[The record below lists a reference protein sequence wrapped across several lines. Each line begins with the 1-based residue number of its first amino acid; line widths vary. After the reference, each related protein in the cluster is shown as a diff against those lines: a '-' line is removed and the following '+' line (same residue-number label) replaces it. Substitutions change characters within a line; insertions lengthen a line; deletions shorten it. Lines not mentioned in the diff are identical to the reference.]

1 MVALAPLVAAS
12 VASSVAHAEPAART
26 SSLSWVRLPGAE
38 GCIGSRALA
47 VAVER
52 RLHREVFVP
61 PARAAVAFEGR
72 VERTAAPEGFR
83 AVITVSNEAGVV
95 LGTREMRS
103 GAPSCR
109 AMDDDLALV
118 VAVMI
123 DPDAALGPPQPLAP
137 APAPVAPP
145 PAWEGALPKA
155 GPAPPSWRVSLQAGG
170 AAMLGLMP
178 RTSAGVLLRSHVEPP
193 RFWAFEVGG
202 VIFPSVEATQG
213 TVSAGF
219 QIAEGFVSACPLTVR
234 ALGAALSACAGV
246 QVGSIRALGTGLQAE
261 QALFNVAV
269 EGRVH
274 RRLWGPLVAGVGLGL
289 VAPVLRAR
297 FSYPAQGGAELFS
310 MAPVAGAVDLSLGVE
325 FP

>member
-1 MVALAPLVAAS
+1 MPLVAPLA
-12 VASSVAHAEPAART
+12 ASSVARAEPAART

-95 LGTREMRS
+95 LGTREIRG
-103 GAPSCR
+103 GAASCR

-118 VAVMI
+118 IAVMI
-123 DPDAALGPPQPLAP
+123 DPDAALGPPPPAAP
-137 APAPVAPP
+137 TPAPVAPP
-145 PAWEGALPKA
+145 PAWWGAPPKA
-155 GPAPPSWRVSLQAGG
+155 GPAPPTWRVSLQVGG
-170 AAMLGLMP
+170 AAMLGLLP
-178 RTSAGVLLRSHVEPP
+178 RTSAGVVLRSHVEPP

-202 VIFPSVEATQG
+202 IIFPSVEATQG

-219 QIAEGFVSACPLTVR
+219 QLAEAFVSACPLTVR
-234 ALGAALSACAGV
+234 VVGAALSACAGV

-261 QALFNVAV
+261 QGLFNVAV

-274 RRLWGPLVAGVGLGL
+274 RRLWGPLVAGLGLGL

-297 FSYPAQGGAELFS
+297 FSYAGTAAEQTLFQ
-310 MAPVAGAVDLSLGVE
+310 MAPVAGEADLSLGVE
-325 FP
+325 IP